1 LQANSARTNA
11 AEASKNLAAA
21 DLAASKAREQLEGVH
36 AACEAELARGKRD
49 VARMDS
55 WVQALRSDVDS
66 ATSRA
71 TKALERASVAE
82 AAACQ
87 SREDEIRARADLKV
101 KVESVASLEA
111 SCLALGANL
120 AKVRGALVSE
130 AERASGAECMVEQ
143 LRAQLQVAVDASDL
157 NESEILRIARNA
169 RTDAKAS
176 KTITTPD
183 EQSPS
188 KPVQHGELAT
198 LKDIEQALGL
208 AGNGDIDRA
217 ATKTLQQECQLPC
230 DPVHHDSF
238 DETPAVS
245 KESLEPAEQHACP
258 SDVLTGYRR
267 MRTKKADP
275 ARMTGSHHTKGI
287 PKARAKGKA
296 NGRAKGKAQGKAK
309 GKASG
314 KTSSVPLR
322 KLHIKRAKVA
332 AEKKQS
338 ARLPRLGVDRT
349 AAAAAAATDVGSYQN
364 YAPTADS
371 ATPKRGQNKQQMKVT
386 PQASK
391 EPRKLRV
398 RSQIGKSNT
407 ACSAKLRTCD
417 VNSTAL
423 TSENSLG
430 PQAGNPET
438 CHVASRAA
446 TMVEQGSDSLRH

>member
-1 LQANSARTNA
+1 
-11 AEASKNLAAA
+11 
-21 DLAASKAREQLEGVH
+21 
-36 AACEAELARGKRD
+36 
-49 VARMDS
+49 
-55 WVQALRSDVDS
+55 
-66 ATSRA
+66 
-71 TKALERASVAE
+71 
-82 AAACQ
+82 
-87 SREDEIRARADLKV
+87 
-101 KVESVASLEA
+101 
-111 SCLALGANL
+111 
-120 AKVRGALVSE
+120 
-130 AERASGAECMVEQ
+130 
-143 LRAQLQVAVDASDL
+143 VDASDL

-314 KTSSVPLR
+314 KTSLCHCGSFTSREQRWPQR
-322 KLHIKRAKVA
+322 KNNQQDYLVLGLTELQQQQQQQQQRLMWVA
-332 AEKKQS
+332 TRTMRPQQIQPHPSE
-338 ARLPRLGVDRT
+338 ART
-349 AAAAAAATDVGSYQN
+349 
-364 YAPTADS
+364 
-371 ATPKRGQNKQQMKVT
+371 
-386 PQASK
+386 
-391 EPRKLRV
+391 
-398 RSQIGKSNT
+398 
-407 ACSAKLRTCD
+407 
-417 VNSTAL
+417 NS
-423 TSENSLG
+423 
-430 PQAGNPET
+430 
-438 CHVASRAA
+438 R
-446 TMVEQGSDSLRH
+446 